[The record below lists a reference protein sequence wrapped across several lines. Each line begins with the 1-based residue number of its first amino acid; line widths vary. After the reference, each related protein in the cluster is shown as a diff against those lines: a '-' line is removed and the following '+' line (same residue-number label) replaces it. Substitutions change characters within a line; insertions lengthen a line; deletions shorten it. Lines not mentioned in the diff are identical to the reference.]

1 MKPLAHY
8 QTLLATE
15 ESTIKDELFTIAVW
29 NEETGMYEA
38 IPSQPENAV
47 TDFDETA
54 DRMEDFE
61 ERTAR
66 VATLGARLV
75 DIENALEK
83 IAEATFG
90 FCETCKQPI
99 EDERLD
105 ANAAARTCMT
115 HMHNL

>member
-8 QTLLATE
+8 QTLLE
-15 ESTIKDELFTIAVW
+15 RESNTIKDELLNIAVW

-38 IPSQPENAV
+38 IPEQAENAV

-54 DRMEDFE
+54 DRMEEFE
-61 ERTAR
+61 ERSAR

-83 IAEATFG
+83 ITEATFG
-90 FCETCKQPI
+90 ACEICRQPI

-105 ANAAARTCMT
+105 ANPAARTCMT
-115 HMHNL
+115 HMNHH